1 MSVIESQEDCDN
13 IDCFKGSRLKAI
25 QGAGIKDLTEAQ
37 FGPPKFGG
45 SHSACRRPTD
55 LLYPSPNSLKATN
68 VSLTQPNDIN
78 PSIVELNPDQV
89 SIPTKPKYI
98 PNQRPPPTVHSSR
111 PNNAANQKERAR
123 KVVISRFLLIDGN
136 ISFAIGTDLDG
147 VITPDAEEV
156 PVAKILDYV
165 SPAELERFENQDF
178 FDEDERERL
187 LPPKKPR
194 GRPRKGDGIIPSFNT
209 VPIGQET
216 SREQSL
222 LPDAPILIKKKIGR
236 PKGTFRK
243 KAVNLTSTK
252 PSVLSKPSTAIKR
265 GRGRPRRQPNL
276 SVVIPSF
283 NGPQPQELESTP
295 TTPSE
300 SDKIIKVP
308 KPQYS
313 MITASGLGQS
323 DTEDVTSR
331 DRSLEVLPSSR
342 RRRLGTES
350 ASLDPSHDEDD
361 AERSPTQAKRVKMF
375 PDMSPDPIAD
385 DNIALLRQFQARVYG
400 PDRPE
405 KGSDI
410 SHRQC
415 KPSLTSDSNH
425 PRIRRSSLDS
435 SSSDS
440 TRGHTQRPL
449 KSLPIPKV
457 PSKPLPEEEFPRP
470 PPGDNSTKV
479 LTPCLDSSITVPHS
493 PSHHPAKTPPA
504 RSTSPSKSIR
514 RKVSLTPHIPP
525 STSVSYSKSLHRPAQ
540 SGSQPSISSAGRQMP
555 PQPSDTTLSQTSRIT
570 PSLPEKRKPPSPTP
584 QSAPSQS
591 TQASSPS
598 KLGFAGLPRETA
610 ITDYFAPKAST
621 VTKTPPPTIKPRY
634 SPTMQLIG
642 AADNDSDSEDQLAHV
657 DSSTTDSIG
666 SEAIIVRRPNRV
678 TPPTTTQAAVTSSSA
693 HNHDLDSASSADDES
708 SSSSSS
714 SSEEDAHEH
723 EHEAPTNRPVSNAA
737 ASSSPAQSTSTT
749 TSTTKTTT
757 KTNVQA
763 NEQVQHSADTLSR
776 ALDDEVG
783 EEDPASESDGLSTE
797 VMVVR
802 SDEVD

>member
-1 MSVIESQEDCDN
+1 MSVIESQQECDN

-25 QGAGIKDLTEAQ
+25 QGAGIKDLTEGQ
-37 FGPPKFGG
+37 FGLHKFGG

-55 LLYPSPNSLKATN
+55 LLYPSPTSLKATN

-78 PSIVELNPDQV
+78 LSIVELNPYQV

-98 PNQRPPPTVHSSR
+98 PNQRPPPNVHSSR
-111 PNNAANQKERAR
+111 PNNAANQNERAR
-123 KVVISRFLLIDGN
+123 KVVISRFLLVDGN
-136 ISFAIGTDLDG
+136 ISFAIGTDIDG
-147 VITPDAEEV
+147 LITPDAEEV
-156 PVAKILDYV
+156 PVAKILDHV

-194 GRPRKGDGIIPSFNT
+194 GRPRKGDGIIPSFDT

-222 LPDAPILIKKKIGR
+222 LPEAPILIKKKIGR
-236 PKGTFRK
+236 PKGTFKK

-252 PSVLSKPSTAIKR
+252 PSVLSEPSTAIKR
-265 GRGRPRRQPNL
+265 GPGRPRRQQNL

-283 NGPQPQELESTP
+283 NGPQPQEPESTP
-295 TTPSE
+295 TTLSE
-300 SDKIIKVP
+300 SDKIIIDP

-331 DRSLEVLPSSR
+331 DRSLEILPSSK

-415 KPSLTSDSNH
+415 KPSFTSDSNH
-425 PRIRRSSLDS
+425 TRIRRSSLNS

-440 TRGHTQRPL
+440 TMGHTQRPL
-449 KSLPIPKV
+449 QSLPIPKV

-479 LTPCLDSSITVPHS
+479 FTPCLDSSIAVPHS
-493 PSHHPAKTPPA
+493 PSHHPAKTPPT
-504 RSTSPSKSIR
+504 RSTSPSKSIQ

-525 STSVSYSKSLHRPAQ
+525 STSFCYSKSLHRPAQ
-540 SGSQPSISSAGRQMP
+540 SGSQPSIFSADRQMP

-570 PSLPEKRKPPSPTP
+570 PSLPTKRKPPSPTP

-591 TQASSPS
+591 TQASSTS
-598 KLGFAGLPRETA
+598 KLGFAGLPRATA

-621 VTKTPPPTIKPRY
+621 VTKPPPPTIKPRY

-642 AADNDSDSEDQLAHV
+642 AADDDSNSEDQLAHV
-657 DSSTTDSIG
+657 DSCATDSI
-666 SEAIIVRRPNRV
+666 SPEAIVVRRPNRD

-693 HNHDLDSASSADDES
+693 HDHDLDSASSSEDE
-708 SSSSSS
+708 SSS

-723 EHEAPTNRPVSNAA
+723 EHEAPTNRPVSNTA
-737 ASSSPAQSTSTT
+737 ASSSPAQSTTT
-749 TSTTKTTT
+749 TSTTKTNS
-757 KTNVQA
+757 NVQA
-763 NEQVQHSADTLSR
+763 NVQVQHSADTLSR
-776 ALDDEVG
+776 AFDVIDDEVG
-783 EEDPASESDGLSTE
+783 DEDSASESDCLSSE

-802 SDEVD
+802 SDRFD

>member
-1 MSVIESQEDCDN
+1 MSVIESHQDCDN
-13 IDCFKGSRLKAI
+13 IDCFKGSPLKAI
-25 QGAGIKDLTEAQ
+25 QGAGIKDLTEGQ
-37 FGPPKFGG
+37 YGPHKFGG
-45 SHSACRRPTD
+45 SHSAGRRPTD
-55 LLYPSPNSLKATN
+55 LLYPAPTSFKATN
-68 VSLTQPNDIN
+68 VSLTQPNDIKT
-78 PSIVELNPDQV
+78 SIVELNPYQV

-98 PNQRPPPTVHSSR
+98 PNQRPPPNVHSSR
-111 PNNAANQKERAR
+111 PNNVANPNERAR
-123 KVVISRFLLIDGN
+123 KVVISRFLLVDGN
-136 ISFAIGTDLDG
+136 ISFAIGTDIDG

-156 PVAKILDYV
+156 PVAKILDYI

-209 VPIGQET
+209 IPIGQET

-222 LPDAPILIKKKIGR
+222 LPEAPIVIKKKIGR

-252 PSVLSKPSTAIKR
+252 PSVLSEPSTAIKR
-265 GRGRPRRQPNL
+265 GPGRPRRQQNL

-295 TTPSE
+295 TTLSE
-300 SDKIIKVP
+300 SDKIIKDY

-331 DRSLEVLPSSR
+331 DRSLEILPSSK

-425 PRIRRSSLDS
+425 TRIRRSSLDS
-435 SSSDS
+435 SSSDV
-440 TRGHTQRPL
+440 TMGHTQRPL

-457 PSKPLPEEEFPRP
+457 PSNPLPEEEFPRP
-470 PPGDNSTKV
+470 PGDISTKV
-479 LTPCLDSSITVPHS
+479 LTPCLDSSITVPRS
-493 PSHHPAKTPPA
+493 PSHHLAKTPPT
-504 RSTSPSKSIR
+504 RSTSPSKSNP

-540 SGSQPSISSAGRQMP
+540 SGSQPSISSAGRLMP

-570 PSLPEKRKPPSPTP
+570 SSLPKKRKPPSPTP

-591 TQASSPS
+591 TQASSTS
-598 KLGFAGLPRETA
+598 KLGFAGLPRATA
-610 ITDYFAPKAST
+610 ITDYFAPKASAA
-621 VTKTPPPTIKPRY
+621 TKTPPPTIQPRY

-657 DSSTTDSIG
+657 DSSATDSIS
-666 SEAIIVRRPNRV
+666 SEAIVVRRPNRV

-693 HNHDLDSASSADDES
+693 HDHDLDSASSPEDES

-714 SSEEDAHEH
+714 SSSSEADAHAHEH
-723 EHEAPTNRPVSNAA
+723 EHEAPTDRPVSNTA
-737 ASSSPAQSTSTT
+737 ASSSPAQST
-749 TSTTKTTT
+749 TSTT

-763 NEQVQHSADTLSR
+763 NVQVQHSADTSSR
-776 ALDDEVG
+776 AFDVIDHEVG
-783 EEDPASESDGLSTE
+783 DEDSATGSDGLSTE

-802 SDEVD
+802 SE

>member
-1 MSVIESQEDCDN
+1 M
-13 IDCFKGSRLKAI
+13 
-25 QGAGIKDLTEAQ
+25 
-37 FGPPKFGG
+37 
-45 SHSACRRPTD
+45 
-55 LLYPSPNSLKATN
+55 
-68 VSLTQPNDIN
+68 
-78 PSIVELNPDQV
+78 
-89 SIPTKPKYI
+89 
-98 PNQRPPPTVHSSR
+98 
-111 PNNAANQKERAR
+111 
-123 KVVISRFLLIDGN
+123 
-136 ISFAIGTDLDG
+136 
-147 VITPDAEEV
+147 
-156 PVAKILDYV
+156 AKILDHV

-222 LPDAPILIKKKIGR
+222 LPEAPILIKKKIGR

-252 PSVLSKPSTAIKR
+252 PSVLSEPSTAIKR

-283 NGPQPQELESTP
+283 NGPRPQELESTP

-300 SDKIIKVP
+300 SDKIIKDP

-331 DRSLEVLPSSR
+331 DRSLEILPSSR

-425 PRIRRSSLDS
+425 TRIRRSSLDS
-435 SSSDS
+435 SSVDS
-440 TRGHTQRPL
+440 TMGHTQRPL

-470 PPGDNSTKV
+470 SPGDNSTKV
-479 LTPCLDSSITVPHS
+479 LTPCLDSSITIPHS
-493 PSHHPAKTPPA
+493 PSHHPAKTPPT
-504 RSTSPSKSIR
+504 RSSSPSKSIR

-540 SGSQPSISSAGRQMP
+540 NGSQPSISSAGRQMP

-591 TQASSPS
+591 TQASSTS
-598 KLGFAGLPRETA
+598 KLGFAGLPRATA
-610 ITDYFAPKAST
+610 ITDYFAPKASA
-621 VTKTPPPTIKPRY
+621 VTQTPPPTTKPRY

-657 DSSTTDSIG
+657 DSSATDSIS
-666 SEAIIVRRPNRV
+666 SEAIVVRRPNPV
-678 TPPTTTQAAVTSSSA
+678 TPPTTTQAAVPSSSA
-693 HNHDLDSASSADDES
+693 HDHDLDSASSPEDA
-708 SSSSSS
+708 SSS

-723 EHEAPTNRPVSNAA
+723 EHEHEAPTNRPVSNTAE
-737 ASSSPAQSTSTT
+737 SSSPAQST
-749 TSTTKTTT
+749 TSTTMTKT

-763 NEQVQHSADTLSR
+763 NVQVQHSDDTLSR
-776 ALDDEVG
+776 AIDDEVG

-802 SDEVD
+802 SD